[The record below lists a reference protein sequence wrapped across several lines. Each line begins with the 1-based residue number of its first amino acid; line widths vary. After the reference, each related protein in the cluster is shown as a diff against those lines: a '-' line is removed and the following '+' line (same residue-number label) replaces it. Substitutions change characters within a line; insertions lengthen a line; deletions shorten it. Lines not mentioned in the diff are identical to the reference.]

1 MGLNTQ
7 KADFESFNDNLTL
20 DQLGKLA
27 ELTVQRMETIS
38 PDQEQRQK
46 EKLDSFFERQRK
58 AIEQE
63 RTKSR

>member
-1 MGLNTQ
+1 MGSNTQ

-20 DQLGKLA
+20 DQLGELA

-46 EKLDSFFERQRK
+46 EKLDSFFERQKK

-63 RTKSR
+63 RTKR

>member
-20 DQLGKLA
+20 DQLGELA

-46 EKLDSFFERQRK
+46 EKLDSFFERQKK

-63 RTKSR
+63 RTKR

>member
-20 DQLGKLA
+20 DQLGELA

-46 EKLDSFFERQRK
+46 EKLDSFFERQKK

-63 RTKSR
+63 CAKSQ

>member
-20 DQLGKLA
+20 DQLVKLA
-27 ELTVQRMETIS
+27 ELTVQRMETIP

-46 EKLDSFFERQRK
+46 EKLDSFFEMQ
-58 AIEQE
+58 
-63 RTKSR
+63 

>member
-1 MGLNTQ
+1 
-7 KADFESFNDNLTL
+7 
-20 DQLGKLA
+20 
-27 ELTVQRMETIS
+27 METIS

-46 EKLDSFFERQRK
+46 EKLDSFFERQKK